1 MSKPDLK
8 IYNPKTYNHAFDLA
22 FEVAGSAYEDGYECL
37 ENEKEL
43 VMEALYRRVDNIFR
57 EHCDFPNEYLDAFGS
72 FDTYC
77 ENDDE

>member
-1 MSKPDLK
+1 MSKSDLK

-43 VMEALYRRVDNIFR
+43 VMEALYKRLDNIFR
-57 EHCDFPNEYLDAFGS
+57 ERCDFPNEYLEAMGCFA
-72 FDTYC
+72 TYC
-77 ENDDE
+77 ENDDG

>member
-22 FEVAGSAYEDGYECL
+22 FEVKGSSYEDGYECL
-37 ENEKEL
+37 KCEKSAII
-43 VMEALYRRVDNIFR
+43 EALYERVAGIF
-57 EHCDFPNEYLDAFGS
+57 ETEEYIEAFGC

-77 ENDDE
+77 ESDDD